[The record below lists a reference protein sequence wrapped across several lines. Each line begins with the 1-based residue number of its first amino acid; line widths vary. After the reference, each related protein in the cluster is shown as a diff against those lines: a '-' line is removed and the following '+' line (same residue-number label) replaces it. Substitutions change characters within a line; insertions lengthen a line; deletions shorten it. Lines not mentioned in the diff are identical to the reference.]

1 VETPENQ
8 CRRSI
13 YFRAIA
19 AWSNAGRRRRRLEIA
34 SLIAG
39 RVLLRA
45 RFSLADVDLHEIGI
59 RCPKCGHDIKQTIG
73 WLKAETRM
81 VGRQPVISATLD
93 LAICASR
100 RDQQMTSR
108 TSRSG
113 RARSGID
120 GSRAGYLQVQFSPLQ
135 ASRGRQ

>member
-19 AWSNAGRRRRRLEIA
+19 AWSNAGRRRCRLEIA

-39 RVLLRA
+39 CVPLRA
-45 RFSLADVDLHEIGI
+45 RFSLADFDLHEIGF
-59 RCPKCGHDIKQTIG
+59 RYPKCGHDIKQTIG
-73 WLKAETRM
+73 QLMAEM
-81 VGRQPVISATLD
+81 VGRQPVGSATLD
-93 LAICASR
+93 PAICALR
-100 RDQQMTSR
+100 RDQQTTSW

-113 RARSGID
+113 RARSGIN
-120 GSRAGYLQVQFSPLQ
+120 GSRAEYLRMQFSPLQ
-135 ASRGRQ
+135 APRGRQ